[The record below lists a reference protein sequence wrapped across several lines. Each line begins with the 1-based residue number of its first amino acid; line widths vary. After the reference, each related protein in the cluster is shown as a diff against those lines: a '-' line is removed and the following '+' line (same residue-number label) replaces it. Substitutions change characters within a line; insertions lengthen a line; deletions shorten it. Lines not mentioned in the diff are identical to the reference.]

1 MKNQRMLVEKS
12 RRIGTLMK
20 ELLRGEHKKDTL
32 VNSSYEFSG
41 EMVASYFSNTRSN
54 LHSDMAYSVFS
65 ENLDLKE
72 LRLLRA
78 IKGID
83 GNE

>member
-12 RRIGTLMK
+12 RRIDTLMK

-32 VNSSYEFSG
+32 INSSYEFSG
-41 EMVASYFSNTRSN
+41 EMAASYFSNTRNN
-54 LHSDMAYSVFS
+54 LRSDMAYSVFGG
-65 ENLDLKE
+65 NLDLKE
-72 LRLLRA
+72 LRLLKV

-83 GNE
+83 GK